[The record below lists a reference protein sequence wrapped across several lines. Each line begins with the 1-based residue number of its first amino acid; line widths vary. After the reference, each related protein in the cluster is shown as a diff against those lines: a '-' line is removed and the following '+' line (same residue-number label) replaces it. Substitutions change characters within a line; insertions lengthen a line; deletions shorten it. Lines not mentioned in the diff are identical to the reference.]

1 MEIRR
6 LTPSEMES
14 AIKLSDKT
22 FRKSHHQSMGRAFP
36 LVFSTYNN
44 LSFGAFHDSKLVSF
58 FGLVPFE
65 INIGN
70 AQVSAFSIGS
80 VCTDPEYRGK
90 GIASAILE
98 KIYQYI
104 DEAGASLLFVSG
116 DRGLYLRNNCF
127 HFGARNTFKIDKA
140 TYEIENGES
149 EIVRKGTLGDLFSV
163 FRLRQ
168 KKNVRYE
175 TSVSEWLTLLKAGG
189 YTSIFNMQQEV
200 YVMEEKGEITAYVV
214 AGIPKEN
221 SMKTEPII
229 TEWGGEPSNVKSILE
244 SLYIEFKA
252 FEIKVPWHDDLNK
265 ELQKDYEF
273 HSIRNGGTIHIVKAR
288 RLINQILPYLAD
300 KLPRVTEKLSVE
312 FEDIRELKLNYKGE
326 SITLTHKEFIETLF
340 SPEDKG
346 FPNLFPIP
354 LPSTEGMEYV

>member
-6 LTPSEMES
+6 LTPSEIED

-22 FRKSHHQSMGRAFP
+22 FRKSQHQSMGRAFP
-36 LVFSTYNN
+36 LVFTTYNN

-65 INIGN
+65 IKIGS
-70 AQVSAFSIGS
+70 AQISAFSIGS
-80 VCTDPEYRGK
+80 VCTDPDYRGK

-127 HFGARNTFKIDKA
+127 HFGTRNTFKIDKA
-140 TYEIENGES
+140 TYEIENGEN
-149 EIVRKGTLGDLFSV
+149 ILRKATLGDLFSV

-168 KKNVRYE
+168 GKNVRYE
-175 TSVSEWLTLLKAGG
+175 TSVSEWLTLLKSGG

-200 YVMEEKGEITAYVV
+200 YVMEKKGEITGYVV
-214 AGIPKEN
+214 AGIPNEN
-221 SMKTEPII
+221 SMKAEPII
-229 TEWGGEPSNVKSILE
+229 TEWGGESSCIKSILE
-244 SLYIEFKA
+244 SICLEFEA
-252 FEIKVPWHDDLNK
+252 FDIRVPWHDDLNK
-265 ELQKDYEF
+265 ELQKDYAF
-273 HSIRNGGTIHIVKAR
+273 HSIRNGGTIHIVQIE
-288 RLINQILPYLAD
+288 RLNNQILPYLED
-300 KLPRVTEKLSVE
+300 KSPRVAEKLSME
-312 FEDIRELKLNYKGE
+312 YEDTRELRLNYKGE
-326 SITLTHKEFIETLF
+326 SVTLTHKEFIETLF
-340 SPEDKG
+340 SPGDNV
-346 FPNLFPIP
+346 FPDLFPVP